1 MPNSIR
7 GFLRRGGAD
16 RGGERQASR
25 TPYAQ
30 AGVIILCMMLT
41 EVHMLFPE
49 WDNDYKWQIYNTLQ
63 EVAKALVC
71 LSLMGVVTKVLRPT
85 MLLASVWWT
94 TQAQQEFM
102 DMNDGT
108 TQTWEY
114 WLVALMAVA
123 IIVQLRLTKE

>member
-1 MPNSIR
+1 M
-7 GFLRRGGAD
+7 
-16 RGGERQASR
+16 
-25 TPYAQ
+25 
-30 AGVIILCMMLT
+30 IILCMMLT